1 MFKKDSIIK
10 FFLISLII
18 YIFIFV
24 LIQTR
29 TIETYYITILNNAM
43 INVVLA
49 VSLNMIIGF
58 LGQLALGHAGF
69 MAIGAYTSA
78 IVTTYLK
85 LPLVFLFPIS
95 FILSGLLSSLAA
107 AIVGVPA
114 LRLKGDYLAIITLG
128 FSEII
133 RNIIINLKITKGSRG
148 FKNIMPY
155 VGNTRGNAE
164 FKLYVNFT
172 VIFVCTVLTVFFI
185 SNLIKTRHGRA
196 IKSINEDEIASS
208 ATGIN
213 TTYYKIFAFSFGA
226 FFAGIAGALY
236 AHNINLLNPNI
247 FSIDKSIEIAIL
259 VILGGMGSIPGSI
272 IAAILLTFL
281 QESLTAYA
289 EFRMLIYSLLLI
301 CIMIIKTKAPGLLDF
316 KKLLKKEVGD

>member
-10 FFLISLII
+10 FFFISLII
-18 YIFIFV
+18 YIFIFI
-24 LIQTR
+24 LIQTK

-43 INVVLA
+43 INVILA

-85 LPLVFLFPIS
+85 LPLIFLFPIS

-155 VGNTRGNAE
+155 VGNTRGSSE

-316 KKLLKKEVGD
+316 KKLIKKEIGD